1 METRANYLM
10 VGIFVL
16 ALAVGLLAF
25 VLWLAKFQFD
35 TEFARYDI
43 VYTSSVTGLRIGSPV
58 RYSGVRVG
66 EVTDVRLDAEQPD
79 QVLVTI
85 EVDATTPVRS
95 DSIATLEIEGL
106 TGGLYVLLSGGSLE
120 APPLTTAPGQER
132 PVIAARPSSLQQ
144 VLAGA
149 PELVESV
156 NLLLVRANDL
166 LSAENRGN
174 IAASLA
180 NLNTFTTSL
189 AARSGDIGLV
199 LQDASATMANLRDAT
214 ATLGDLA
221 ASLKS
226 DSGKLV
232 ARADDTLAAIGGMA
246 STVDAE
252 VSATAGDARA
262 LIDDLR
268 GTTRQLGG
276 VSKEMQAMLAENR
289 EPIRDFTATGLSEL
303 AGLLVEM
310 RDLVI
315 ALNRVTTDIQRD
327 PARFFFG
334 NQQQGYETR

>member
-10 VGIFVL
+10 VGSFVVV
-16 ALAVGLLAF
+16 LAVGLLVF

-35 TEFARYDI
+35 TEFTRYDI
-43 VYTSSVTGLRIGSPV
+43 VYKSSVTGLRVGSPV

-66 EVTDVRLDAEQPD
+66 EVTEIRLDSEQPD

-95 DSIATLEIEGL
+95 DSIATLEIAGL
-106 TGGLYVLLSGGSLE
+106 TGGLYVLLSGGAAE
-120 APPLTTAPGQER
+120 APPLTIAPGQTR

-166 LSAENRGN
+166 LSAENRGH

-180 NLNTFTTSL
+180 NLDTFTTSL

-199 LQDASATMANLRDAT
+199 LQDASATMANLREAT

-221 ASLKS
+221 AALKS

-232 ARADDTLAAIGGMA
+232 VRADAALVAIGGMA

-252 VSATAGDARA
+252 VSATAGEVRT
-262 LIDDLR
+262 LVDDLR
-268 GTTRQLGG
+268 GTADQLSG
-276 VSKEMQAMLAENR
+276 VGREMRALIAENR
-289 EPIRDFTATGLSEL
+289 EPIRDFTATGLAEL

-315 ALNRVTTDIQRD
+315 AFNRVTTDIQRD

>member
-10 VGIFVL
+10 VGTFVV
-16 ALAVGLLAF
+16 ALAVGLLVF

-43 VYTSSVTGLRIGSPV
+43 IYKSSVTGLRIGSPV

-66 EVTDVRLDAEQPD
+66 EVTDVRLDSKQPD

-95 DSIATLEIEGL
+95 DSVATLEIEGL
-106 TGGLYVLLSGGSLE
+106 TGGLYVLLSGGAPT
-120 APPLTTAPGQER
+120 APPLTAAPGQKR

-166 LSAENRGN
+166 LSAENRGH

-180 NLNTFTTSL
+180 NLDTFTTSL

-199 LQDASATMANLRDAT
+199 LQNANATMANLRDAT

-221 ASLKS
+221 ESLKS

-232 ARADDTLAAIGGMA
+232 ARADDTLATIGGMA
-246 STVDAE
+246 STVDTE
-252 VSATAGDARA
+252 ISATAGDTRA

-268 GTTRQLGG
+268 GTVDQFNS
-276 VSKEMQAMLAENR
+276 VSKEMQAMIAENR

-315 ALNRVTTDIQRD
+315 TLNRVTTDIQRD

-334 NQQQGYETR
+334 NQQQGYEAR